1 MDRIFVLFLLFML
14 VYVGMSYTFSYT
26 LLIYVTYT
34 KILVV
39 FTTNL
44 FQFDAVILEI
54 IIVFVA

>member
-1 MDRIFVLFLLFML
+1 MLFLLFML

-26 LLIYVTYT
+26 LLICVTYT